1 MFDGNHRSQRREVN
15 LSGGRRAIGVPK
27 SKVSV
32 IEASLRQREERKRIQ
47 RRQVAAIA
55 IQRHVRGYLE
65 RTGLLWRWCCCS
77 SEVHVHR
84 NDNTNNGAIMMR
96 RPYSSMDLSSP
107 LYLSVVLGF
116 SNINNSQWNLEQ
128 RLLELHAQ
136 HKLSLQNASSLTI
149 QRITVS
155 TLTQLKHRATSM
167 ENSTSSSSSTSLCL
181 NQLVNHCLE
190 MKHPLTLRYS
200 EYLVLVQT
208 WIAWLNRDSQSTIT
222 QSLGQWTHKYSTET
236 TLPVLA
242 AALFSNTTTISG
254 TDEYYY
260 DTLLTCLVH
269 TLVSD
274 METAESTDV
283 QNMLQPDS
291 VQITVLSNA
300 LSLYQSLRMTDR
312 DVDPEPILLL
322 FDYILNLQKDFT
334 WILALHI
341 KGEVVFRKQPPAAAG
356 NSCGNVQ
363 RDTYTSS
370 SQDSNNRL
378 NSYDDNDDSTS
389 DDDSDTDHMD
399 ALTTGPSKHQQS
411 VRLTHRQLQT
421 VPKLDRLYQAQVTQ
435 QRKTLLPMNDDDDVQ
450 WDVIKRMTEPSLWLA
465 MFEQA
470 ADDTIHLVVRVM
482 YRLLQGCSGYKKTV
496 PTSAFLSPLA
506 KDASLLLK
514 LWNHV
519 LLVVPNSLEQ
529 DMAVTVFCNVFW
541 YSIASL
547 SDAAFLEQYSTTVE
561 QIILTLQPVLFD
573 LYWQRPAVVG
583 DVDRIR
589 TLLSVSKLW
598 NVLYER
604 WCRVGRIF
612 GRDSNWWFP
621 RLITKDMDADAVMAH
636 EGDNEGGGWAEL
648 FRDPKMARLLTCI
661 PQAIPFDRRVK
672 LFHALVKA
680 DKAYTQD
687 EVAEFHRAMME
698 GDLTT
703 LRGRE
708 RVEIRRDQLY
718 DDSIGALNP
727 LGRRLRSKVQV
738 TFINQH
744 GAHEAGIDGGGV
756 FKEFLDDLI
765 KEAFNPN
772 KESKILF
779 TITPL
784 QTLAVNMETSDQK
797 DILQHY
803 AFLGRVLGKAVYES
817 ILVEPQFC
825 LPFLNQLLG
834 KQNALEDLKN
844 LDDEF
849 YANLMKLR
857 SMSATDIENL
867 GLTFELQL
875 GSSRTIPLMPSGD
888 SIPVTQH
895 NVVHYVYLVAH
906 YRLNVVAAP
915 QTRAFLRG
923 FRDLIPAS
931 WVRIFSAHE
940 LQKLVSGDD
949 TVRGIDVKSLQQAM
963 QYAGGYHPSQQLMQ
977 WFWEVIDE
985 LTPNQQR
992 QFLKFMTSCSRQPLL
1007 GFSSLVPAPCIQQ
1020 IRLPVDMFDDV
1031 SMAEKMTP
1039 LPTSATCM
1047 NLLKLPN
1054 YRSKELLR
1062 KKLIDSIE
1070 SGAGFELT

>member
-1 MFDGNHRSQRREVN
+1 MQ
-15 LSGGRRAIGVPK
+15 P
-27 SKVSV
+27 
-32 IEASLRQREERKRIQ
+32 AS
-47 RRQVAAIA
+47 
-55 IQRHVRGYLE
+55 
-65 RTGLLWRWCCCS
+65 
-77 SEVHVHR
+77 
-84 NDNTNNGAIMMR
+84 
-96 RPYSSMDLSSP
+96 
-107 LYLSVVLGF
+107 
-116 SNINNSQWNLEQ
+116 
-128 RLLELHAQ
+128 
-136 HKLSLQNASSLTI
+136 
-149 QRITVS
+149 
-155 TLTQLKHRATSM
+155 
-167 ENSTSSSSSTSLCL
+167 
-181 NQLVNHCLE
+181 
-190 MKHPLTLRYS
+190 LRYS
-200 EYLVLVQT
+200 EYLALVQT
-208 WIAWLNRDSQSTIT
+208 WTAWLNRDAQSHIT
-222 QSLGQWTHKYSTET
+222 TSLGQWTHHFSTDT

-242 AALFSNTTTISG
+242 AALFSSTTFSG
-254 TDEYYY
+254 AEEYHYG
-260 DTLLTCLVH
+260 TLLTCLVH
-269 TLVSD
+269 TLLSD
-274 METAESTDV
+274 METTESADV
-283 QNMLQPDS
+283 QTMLQPDG

-300 LSLYQSLRMTDR
+300 LSLYQSLRVTR
-312 DVDPEPILLL
+312 AVDPEPILLL
-322 FDYILNLQKDFT
+322 LEYILTLQKDFA

-341 KGEVVFRKQPPAAAG
+341 KGELRLRLPPGANAAG
-356 NSCGNVQ
+356 DNGSLQ

-370 SQDSNNRL
+370 SHDSNRL
-378 NSYDDNDDSTS
+378 HSFNDDDDDDSSS

-399 ALTTGPSKHQQS
+399 VSTTTTAPSRQQQP

-421 VPKLDRLYQAQVTQ
+421 IPKLDRLYQVQVTQ
-435 QRKTLLPMNDDDDVQ
+435 QRKTLLPITNINDDDVL
-450 WDVIKRMTEPSLWLA
+450 WDVMERLTQPSLWLS
-465 MFEQA
+465 MVQQA
-470 ADDTIHLVVRVM
+470 PSSGDDTIHVLVRVM

-506 KDASLLLK
+506 QDASLLLK

-519 LLVVPNSLEQ
+519 LLVVPNSQEQ

-547 SDAAFLEQYSTTVE
+547 SDALFLKQYSTTVE
-561 QIILTLQPVLFD
+561 QIIVTLRPVLYD
-573 LYWQRPAVVG
+573 LYWQRPVVVG

-589 TLLSVSKLW
+589 TLLSASKLW
-598 NVLYER
+598 NALYER
-604 WCRVGRIF
+604 WCRVGRVF
-612 GRDSNWWFP
+612 GQDSNWWFP
-621 RLITKDMDADAVMAH
+621 RLITKDNDADVVMPHGA
-636 EGDNEGGGWAEL
+636 GDDGSWAEM

-661 PQAIPFDRRVK
+661 PQALPFDRRVK

-680 DKAYTQD
+680 DKADTQN
-687 EVAEFHRAMME
+687 EVAAFQRAILD
-698 GDLTT
+698 GDLTA
-703 LRGRE
+703 LRGSE

-727 LGRRLRSKVQV
+727 LGRRLRGKVQV

-744 GAHEAGIDGGGV
+744 GAQEAGIDGGGV

-765 KEAFNPN
+765 KEAFDPN
-772 KESKILF
+772 KETKLLF

-784 QTLAVNMETSDQK
+784 QTLAVNMETADQK

-803 AFLGRVLGKAVYES
+803 EFLGRVLGKAVYES

-875 GSSRTIPLMPSGD
+875 GPSRTIPLMPGGD
-888 SIPVTQH
+888 SMPVTQQ
-895 NVVHYVYLVAH
+895 NVVHYVHLVAH

-1007 GFSSLVPAPCIQQ
+1007 GFSSLAPAPCIQQ
-1020 IRLPVDMFDDV
+1020 IRLPEDMFDDV
-1031 SMAEKMTP
+1031 SRAEKMTP
-1039 LPTSATCM
+1039 LPSSATCM